1 MKKVMKILYDE
12 LEKDLIELMHEAT
25 PMNLNSLVNTIRDC
39 EDVETVKIKRF
50 YLKGDIHADDK
61 KSIYNNSYLE
71 VIDVDDD
78 EIGTIWFGRIDWLSP
93 ERERYRDGTPIE
105 EDTKLYVDIKN
116 DIVNIIS
123 VDREDKCEENAILF
137 YELFKELR

>member
-1 MKKVMKILYDE
+1 MKILYDE

-137 YELFKELR
+137 YELFEELR

>member
-1 MKKVMKILYDE
+1 MYDE

-39 EDVETVKIKRF
+39 EDVKTVKIKRF
-50 YLKGDIHADDK
+50 YSRGDIHADDR
-61 KSIYNNSYLE
+61 KSIYNNSYLR
-71 VIDVDDD
+71 VLDVDDD

-123 VDREDKCEENAILF
+123 IDCDAKDEEFIILF

>member
-1 MKKVMKILYDE
+1 MYDE

-25 PMNLNSLVNTIRDC
+25 PMNLNSLINTIRNC
-39 EDVETVKIKRF
+39 EDVETVWIKRF
-50 YLKGDIHADDK
+50 YSKGDIYTDDG
-61 KSIYNNSYLE
+61 KSVYNDSYLR
-71 VIDVDDD
+71 ILDDDD

-105 EDTKLYVDIKN
+105 KDIKLYVDIKN

-123 VDREDKCEENAILF
+123 VDREDTCEENAILF

>member
-1 MKKVMKILYDE
+1 MKKVIKILYDE

-50 YLKGDIHADDK
+50 YLKGDIHADDR

-137 YELFKELR
+137 YELFKELK